1 MRNILNG
8 ECYKWK
14 KNKAFWICL
23 LSAVGMILLVYL
35 TMTAAGQAMGAGG
48 DVLQETGI
56 SGMAEQFAGGGLVT
70 MFSAIFLCIWVIS
83 DYTHGAMKNVVG
95 KGYSRVQVFLAKHLF
110 GTLITTLMNLV
121 IFLVILIIG
130 LILIG
135 TQHVGSLFF
144 KNLFLYFG
152 LQLLFGVA
160 VSSIVIA
167 VCEWSRNMAAGI
179 GITMALIIFS
189 PLVIQGLDLLL
200 SAMQLKIAISGYWI
214 LNLMADCPTEAFTS
228 EFLFR
233 GIFMAAV
240 WTLLSLV
247 LSVAHFR
254 NADIE

>member
-1 MRNILNG
+1 MCNILMG
-8 ECYKWK
+8 EWYKWK

-23 LSAVGMILLVYL
+23 FSAVGMILLVYL
-35 TMTAAGQAMGAGG
+35 TMTEAGQAMGAGG
-48 DVLQETGI
+48 DVLKETGI

-95 KGYSRVQVFLAKHLF
+95 KGYARTQVYLAKHLF
-110 GTLITTLMNLV
+110 GILITMLMNLV
-121 IFLVILIIG
+121 LFLVILIIG
-130 LILIG
+130 LIMIG
-135 TQHVGSLFF
+135 TENEGWPLFQ
-144 KNLFLYFG
+144 NLFIYFG

-189 PLVIQGLDLLL
+189 PLLIQGLDLLL
-200 SAMQLKIAISGYWI
+200 SALQLKIAISGYWI
-214 LNLMADCPTEAFTS
+214 LNFMADCRTEAFPS

-233 GIFMAAV
+233 GIIMSVV
-240 WTLLSLV
+240 WTLLPLA

-254 NADIE
+254 KADIE

>member
-14 KNKAFWICL
+14 KNKAFWKCL

-35 TMTAAGQAMGAGG
+35 TMTAAGQAMGATG
-48 DVLQETGI
+48 DVLKETGI
-56 SGMAEQFAGGGLVT
+56 SGMAAQFAGGGLVT

-135 TQHVGSLFF
+135 TQHVGRLFF
-144 KNLFLYFG
+144 QNLFIYFG

-167 VCEWSRNMAAGI
+167 VCEWSRNMAVEI

-189 PLVIQGLDLLL
+189 PLLMQGLDLLF
-200 SAMQLKIAISGYWI
+200 SAMQLKITISGYWI

-228 EFLFR
+228 
-233 GIFMAAV
+233 
-240 WTLLSLV
+240 
-247 LSVAHFR
+247 
-254 NADIE
+254 D